1 MLTDSFDKLY
11 RVIFTIP
18 FRLAHVPERNHYY
31 QIRRIKLQG
40 THIRSDAAGREF
52 PHKVFKH
59 LAEFVNVG
67 LWGCWMANEMDDGF
81 APLAD

>member
-18 FRLAHVPERNHYY
+18 FRLAHVPERTHYY

-40 THIRSDAAGREF
+40 TDIRSDAAGREF
-52 PHKVFKH
+52 PHKV
-59 LAEFVNVG
+59 
-67 LWGCWMANEMDDGF
+67 MANEMDDRF
-81 APLAD
+81 AARAD

>member
-1 MLTDSFDKLY
+1 MLTHSFDKLY
-11 RVIFTIP
+11 RVILTIP
-18 FRLAHVPERNHYY
+18 FRLAHVLERNLYY

-40 THIRSDAAGREF
+40 TDIRSDAGREF
-52 PHKVFKH
+52 PHKVFKD

-81 APLAD
+81 APRAD